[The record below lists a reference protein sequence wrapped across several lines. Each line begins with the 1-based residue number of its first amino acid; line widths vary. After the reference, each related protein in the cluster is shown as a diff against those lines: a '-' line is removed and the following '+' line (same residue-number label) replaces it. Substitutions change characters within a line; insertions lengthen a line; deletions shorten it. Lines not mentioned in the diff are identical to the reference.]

1 MTRLHDEL
9 QRLYLPQAARRPG
22 PDASA
27 DPSPLITAQGQ
38 VRAMVLGLAPWAA
51 VSAVW
56 SAVQTDLTLPAPAIA
71 VAGGAG
77 YQLWFSLAQPLP
89 AEQAWAFLDALRLRY
104 LGHIPAA
111 QVALRPLRGDM
122 PPHPLQ
128 HAALVPAALADGGK
142 WSAFV
147 AADLAPMFED
157 EPWLDL
163 PPSPDGQASL
173 LARLRSIA
181 PAALAQAL
189 DRLRPPGVVVDAATR
204 GAVRAAVQA
213 QPALQV
219 HDAPAAAAGPAD
231 TGQTDTGQTDTGQAD
246 SGPAGTGP
254 APAGTGLSPQDF
266 LRGVMNNPGVA
277 LALRIEAAK
286 ALLPYTNHP
295 GRL

>member
-9 QRLYLPQAARRPG
+9 HRLYLPQAASTPG
-22 PDASA
+22 PGASA
-27 DPSPLITAQGQ
+27 DPSHLITAQGQ

-56 SAVQTDLTLPAPAIA
+56 RAVQTDLTLPAPAIA
-71 VAGGAG
+71 VAGDIG

-89 AEQAWAFLDALRLRY
+89 AAQAWAFLEALRLRY
-104 LGHIPAA
+104 LGDIPAA
-111 QVALRPLRGDM
+111 QVALLPMPDNM
-122 PPHPLQ
+122 PPNPLQ
-128 HAALVPAALADGGK
+128 HAALVPAALAGGGK

-147 AADLAPMFED
+147 APDLAPMFEE

-181 PAALAQAL
+181 PAALVQAL
-189 DRLRPPGVVVDAATR
+189 GRLHPPGV
-204 GAVRAAVQA
+204 AVEAETQAAVLAAAQA

-219 HDAPAAAAGPAD
+219 DDAPAAAAGQVDTGPAD
-231 TGQTDTGQTDTGQAD
+231 TG
-246 SGPAGTGP
+246 P
-254 APAGTGLSPQDF
+254 APTGTGLSPQDF
-266 LRGVMNNPGVA
+266 LRAVMNNPGVA

-286 ALLPYTNHP
+286 ALLPCTNHP
-295 GRL
+295 GRP